1 MSLSPFPAGTLR
13 VRGLRGAL
21 SGPFD
26 LDLEPGRCT
35 VLSGPSG
42 IGKSLLLRMIAD
54 LDPNQGAVSLG
65 GMSRESQPAHVWRRW
80 VTYVPAESGWWEDDV
95 AAHFADLD
103 AARRLL
109 PHVNLDPALLAAQV
123 TQLSTGERQRLALV
137 RALVQQPHFLLLDE
151 PTAALD
157 PASRERVEQLL
168 LEIKAQGAG
177 LLVVTHDPEQAGR
190 LGERQL
196 HLDRDGLSEGH
207 P

>member
-1 MSLSPFPAGTLR
+1 MSPSPFPVGTLSAR
-13 VRGLRGAL
+13 ALRGAL

-54 LDPNQGAVSLG
+54 LDPNQGVVSLG
-65 GMSRESQPAHVWRRW
+65 GVSRESQPAHVWRRW

-95 AAHFADLD
+95 AAHFADPD
-103 AARRLL
+103 GARRLL
-109 PHVNLDPALLAAQV
+109 PQVNLDPALLRAQV

-137 RALVQQPHFLLLDE
+137 RALLQQPHFLLLDE

-157 PASRERVEQLL
+157 PDNREHVERLL
-168 LEIKAQGAG
+168 LAAKAQGMG
-177 LLVVTHDPEQAGR
+177 LLVVTHDAEQARR

-196 HLDRDGLSEGH
+196 HLDHDGLTELH

>member
-1 MSLSPFPAGTLR
+1 MSPSPFPVGTLSAR
-13 VRGLRGAL
+13 ALRGAL

-26 LDLEPGRCT
+26 LDLDPGRCT

-54 LDPNQGAVSLG
+54 LDPNQGTVSLG
-65 GMSRESQPAHVWRRW
+65 GVSRESQPAHVWRRW

-95 AAHFADLD
+95 AAHFADPD
-103 AARRLL
+103 GARRLL
-109 PHVNLDPALLAAQV
+109 PQVNLDPALLRAQV

-137 RALVQQPHFLLLDE
+137 RALLQQPHFLLLDE

-157 PASRERVEQLL
+157 PDNREHVERLL
-168 LEIKAQGAG
+168 LAAKAQGMG
-177 LLVVTHDPEQAGR
+177 LLVVTHDAEQARR

-196 HLDRDGLSEGH
+196 HLDHDGLTELH

>member
-1 MSLSPFPAGTLR
+1 MSPSPFPVGTLSAR
-13 VRGLRGAL
+13 ALRGAL

-26 LDLEPGRCT
+26 LDLDPGRCT

-54 LDPNQGAVSLG
+54 LDPNQGVVSLG
-65 GMSRESQPAHVWRRW
+65 GVSRESQPAHVWRRW

-95 AAHFADLD
+95 AAHFADPD
-103 AARRLL
+103 GARRLL
-109 PHVNLDPALLAAQV
+109 PQVNLDPALLRAQI

-137 RALVQQPHFLLLDE
+137 RALLQQPHFLLLDE

-157 PASRERVEQLL
+157 PDNREHVERLL
-168 LEIKAQGAG
+168 LAAKAQGMG
-177 LLVVTHDPEQAGR
+177 LLVVTHDAEQARR

-196 HLDRDGLSEGH
+196 HLDHDGLTELH

>member
-1 MSLSPFPAGTLR
+1 MSPSPFPVGTLSAR
-13 VRGLRGAL
+13 ALRGAL

-26 LDLEPGRCT
+26 LDLDPGRCT

-54 LDPNQGAVSLG
+54 LDPNQGVVSLG
-65 GMSRESQPAHVWRRW
+65 GVSRESQPAHVWRRW
-80 VTYVPAESGWWEDDV
+80 VSYVPAESGWWEDDV
-95 AAHFADLD
+95 AAHFADPD
-103 AARRLL
+103 GARRLL
-109 PHVNLDPALLAAQV
+109 PQVNLDPALLRAQV

-137 RALVQQPHFLLLDE
+137 RALLQQPHFLLLDE

-157 PASRERVEQLL
+157 PDNREHVERLL
-168 LEIKAQGAG
+168 LAAKAQGMG
-177 LLVVTHDPEQAGR
+177 LLVVTHDAEQARR

-196 HLDRDGLSEGH
+196 HLDHDGLTELH